1 MLAGHDRYEA
11 LAGAIALGEAT
22 PAERAAFEAHASGCA
37 PCRADA
43 ATAEGF
49 AAAFEAGRSAETWR
63 PSVAPAVERRIR
75 DTRRSRMRFTAGA
88 LGWCVAVSIAVD
100 GLFASGFAGRVYSAL
115 GARESVASVA
125 AAAPHPAAAL
135 SALAVRRVAVPRR
148 RKHDIRTGFRLAARP
163 HRTAPVAPAP
173 ALAPPAAAADVPDVL
188 AGLDLTGKSH
198 GTARNVALEAKHSSL
213 DDRP

>member
-1 MLAGHDRYEA
+1 VLAHHDRFEV

-22 PAERAAFEAHASGCA
+22 PAERAAFEAHAAGCA

-43 ATAEGF
+43 ASVEGF
-49 AAAFEAGRSAETWR
+49 AEAFEAGRSAETWR

-75 DTRRSRMRFTAGA
+75 EKRRSRMRFTAGA

-100 GLFASGFAGRVYSAL
+100 GLFASGFAGRVYHAL
-115 GARESVASVA
+115 DARESVASVA
-125 AAAPHPAAAL
+125 AAAPRPATAL

-148 RKHDIRTGFRLAARP
+148 HAHGIRTDFRVATRP
-163 HRTAPVAPAP
+163 HRIAPVAP
-173 ALAPPAAAADVPDVL
+173 ALAPPAAEADIPDVL

-198 GTARNVALEAKHSSL
+198 GTARNVALEPKHSPV
-213 DDRP
+213 DVAP